1 MEISIRLL
9 DEQQIPQI
17 TEAFENTV
25 WHGQEHLYERFLA
38 EQKMGKRTVL
48 IAYAGDVFA
57 GYVTILW
64 RSNYR
69 PFAEKGIPEINDLRV
84 LPDFRR
90 RGIATALV
98 DEAEK
103 RIFDKSQVAGIG
115 FGLYADYGP
124 AQRMYVL
131 RGYIPDGLGISHKGK
146 HVEPGKE
153 VPVDDDLVLYLIKE
167 RESDFSS

>member
-1 MEISIRLL
+1 MEINIRLL

-17 TEAFENTV
+17 IKAFENTV
-25 WHGQEHLYERFLA
+25 WKDHEYLYERFLA

-48 IAYAGDVFA
+48 TAYAGEIFA

-69 PFAEKGIPEINDLRV
+69 SFAEKGIPEINDLRV

-90 RGIATALV
+90 HGIATALV
-98 DEAEK
+98 DEAER
-103 RIFDKSQVAGIG
+103 RIFEKSPVAGIG

-131 RGYIPDGLGISHKGK
+131 RGYVPDGLGISYKGK
-146 HVEPGKE
+146 QVEPGKD
-153 VPVDDDLVLYLIKE
+153 VMVDDDLVLYLIKE
-167 RESDFSS
+167 RE

>member
-9 DEQQIPQI
+9 DAQQIPQI
-17 TEAFENTV
+17 IKAFENTV
-25 WHGQEHLYERFLA
+25 WDVQESDLERFLA
-38 EQKMGKRTVL
+38 EQKMGKRTVIL
-48 IAYAGDVFA
+48 AYTDNVFA

-64 RSNYR
+64 RSNYQS
-69 PFAEKGIPEINDLRV
+69 FAEKGIPEINDLRV

-90 RGIATALV
+90 HGIASALV

-103 RIFDKSQVAGIG
+103 RIFKKSPVAGIG

-124 AQRMYVL
+124 AQRMYIR
-131 RGYIPDGLGISHKGK
+131 RGYIPDGLGISYKGK
-146 HVEPGKE
+146 QVEPGTE

-167 RESDFSS
+167 CKQDFSN